1 MLDENTDNEVSD
13 EKSIISTEENNLE
26 SDEKSIISTQENV
39 DSIEFIPSNMV
50 MVTKFKNEINLKAV
64 SELLTIVPFDYKI
77 NTKANNREKIPYF
90 GVERAIVSIK
100 FNNINRGIR
109 TSDES
114 MSNILALDLQYY
126 HKNIHIK
133 LSKTNFVLLG
143 LLDDEMGKNASKII
157 IKHIIMVEKLFQIEN
172 KEENIEWVLKI
183 LKKNEEE
190 IYMYIDDEVEKALE
204 NIPEGLNYDFCKFL
218 TMFTFDYNNYQLIKN
233 KFYYIYSSNFISY
246 RKIPR
251 IISNEIV
258 NCVYNYNLNANISLL
273 FLSLFLNKSG
283 YLVQYNNWD
292 EPNYMYIMIPL
303 SIIRDINNKSEG
315 DISQIRMKGKNKIK
329 AHRFRINRSG
339 AIRQTSP
346 VSVSEASKVRD
357 MIINEIY
364 NFFETEK

>member
-13 EKSIISTEENNLE
+13 EKSVISTETD
-26 SDEKSIISTQENV
+26 SEKDDFQKEIK
-39 DSIEFIPSNMV
+39 FIPSNMV

-77 NTKANNREKIPYF
+77 NSKANNREKIPYF

-100 FNNINRGIR
+100 FNKINRGII
-109 TSDES
+109 TSNES
-114 MSNILALDLQYY
+114 MSNILALNLQYCN
-126 HKNIHIK
+126 KNIHMK
-133 LSKTNFVLLG
+133 LSKSNFVLLG
-143 LLDDEMGKNASKII
+143 LLDDEMGKMASQIVM
-157 IKHIIMVEKLFQIEN
+157 KHIIMVEKLFQIEN

-183 LKKNEEE
+183 LKKNETD
-190 IYMYIDDEVEKALE
+190 IYMYIDDEVENALE

-218 TMFTFDYNNYQLIKN
+218 TMFTFDYNNYELIKN
-233 KFYYIYSSNFISY
+233 KFYFMYSSNFY
-246 RKIPR
+246 CYKKIPR

-258 NCVYNYNLNANISLL
+258 NCVYNYNLNTNLSLVS
-273 FLSLFLNKSG
+273 LSLFLNKSG
-283 YLVQYNNWD
+283 YLVSYNNWD

-303 SIIRDINNKSEG
+303 SIIRDINNKGDG
-315 DISQIRMKGKNKIK
+315 DISQIKMKGKGRIK

-346 VSVSEASKVRD
+346 VAVSEALKVRD

-364 NFFETEK
+364 NFFENREIN